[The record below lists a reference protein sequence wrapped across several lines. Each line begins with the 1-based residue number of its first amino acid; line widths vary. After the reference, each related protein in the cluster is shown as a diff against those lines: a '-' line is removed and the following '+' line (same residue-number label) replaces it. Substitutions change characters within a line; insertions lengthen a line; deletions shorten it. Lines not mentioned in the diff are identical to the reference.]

1 MGQCAAW
8 QETGIHWHGIVKRLL
23 FTPLLAVACAPGIAS
38 QSASLP
44 LHPGQVWQY
53 TVTESGKAPRTGT
66 IRVNSPN
73 EPRLNGIVSDDLRY
87 PHDAILFYSANRKQL
102 LLNLYAGPGGTI
114 TGCTFNTIDGYQ
126 SDFSADC
133 AYMAPTK
140 DILGTCSLKRLK

>member
-23 FTPLLAVACAPGIAS
+23 FIPLLAVACAPGIAS

-44 LHPGQVWQY
+44 LNPGQVWQY

-73 EPRLNGIVSDDLRY
+73 EPRLNGIVSDDMRY
-87 PHDAILFYSANRKQL
+87 PHDAIPFYYANRKQL
-102 LLNLYAGPGGTI
+102 MLTLYAGPGGTI
-114 TGCTFNTIDGYQ
+114 TGCTFNDIDEYQ
-126 SDFSADC
+126 SVFSADY
-133 AYMAPTK
+133 ASTAPTK
-140 DILGTCSLKRLK
+140 DILGACSLKRLS